1 MLFHEIYSTYFQ
13 TVAKILAEAV
23 EHPLTTE
30 EISAIIQDY
39 AFEESILNIPK
50 SLGMAHWQ
58 LLKEDGTTILRKNPT
73 MPLTI
78 LQKRW
83 INAIALDPRIRLF
96 TDQPVVFSD
105 VEPLFLPEDI
115 YVFDKYSDGDP
126 YENPEYIQN
135 FRLILDAIKHQ
146 YPIQISITNRH
157 GKRITTR
164 TIPEYLEYVDMIL
177 IMSVH
182 PGAGGQKFMEESLD
196 RIRETRKMIEESGKE
211 IDIQVDGGVK
221 FENARKILD
230 AGANILVAGSAVF
243 GDNIV
248 ENTRKFVEIFRDYE

>member
-1 MLFHEIYSTYFQ
+1 MKYVIAPS
-13 TVAKILAEAV
+13 ILSADFTQLGKDIKE
-23 EHPLTTE
+23 TE
-30 EISAIIQDY
+30 EGGAAYLHFDVMDGMFVPNISFGIPVMKSIRKATHQVMDAHLMVQDPIRY
-39 AFEESILNIPK
+39 VKAFKEAGADLITVHLEACPDVRKTLTEIKDLGIMTGLSICPETPVEE
-50 SLGMAHWQ
+50 
-58 LLKEDGTTILRKNPT
+58 
-73 MPLTI
+73 
-78 LQKRW
+78 
-83 INAIALDPRIRLF
+83 IR
-96 TDQPVVFSD
+96 
-105 VEPLFLPEDI
+105 
-115 YVFDKYSDGDP
+115 
-126 YENPEYIQN
+126 
-135 FRLILDAIKHQ
+135 
-146 YPIQISITNRH
+146 
-157 GKRITTR
+157 
-164 TIPEYLEYVDMIL
+164 EYLEYVDMIL

>member
-1 MLFHEIYSTYFQ
+1 MKYVIAPS
-13 TVAKILAEAV
+13 ILSADFTQLGKDIKE
-23 EHPLTTE
+23 TE
-30 EISAIIQDY
+30 EGGAAYLHFDVMDGMFVPNISFGIPVMKSIRKATHQVMDAHLMVQDPIRY
-39 AFEESILNIPK
+39 VKAFKEAGADLITVHLEACPDVRKTLTEIKDLGTMAGLSICPETPVEE
-50 SLGMAHWQ
+50 
-58 LLKEDGTTILRKNPT
+58 
-73 MPLTI
+73 
-78 LQKRW
+78 
-83 INAIALDPRIRLF
+83 IR
-96 TDQPVVFSD
+96 
-105 VEPLFLPEDI
+105 
-115 YVFDKYSDGDP
+115 
-126 YENPEYIQN
+126 
-135 FRLILDAIKHQ
+135 
-146 YPIQISITNRH
+146 
-157 GKRITTR
+157 
-164 TIPEYLEYVDMIL
+164 EYLEYVDMIL